1 MGKVSETFVS
11 PLNFHEVVQARA
23 RYQEQ
28 VVICDVTLR
37 EGEQTAG
44 VSFSLEEKLAL
55 ARQLDDI
62 GVGQIEI
69 GWPAQ
74 SERDRK
80 VLRTLKDE
88 GLKAATEVLAP
99 LYSKNWHPVVD
110 AAVNSGADV
119 VTLMHATSGIRLQH
133 GDEKMSREQMLERAV
148 KATKYTVNRGV
159 IVTFA
164 LVDTTRTDL
173 EFAKRVAT
181 SVVEAGADRI
191 AVADTVGAAKPEAM
205 KFLVAE
211 LVACAGVP
219 IRVHCHNDY
228 GLALANSLAAVE
240 AGASII
246 DVAVNGLGERSGNPA
261 LDELVV
267 ALEILHGIRTGIRL
281 DRLCEL
287 AHYVEKMTDVPLPF
301 NKPLVGNNAFAH
313 KLDMHAMRVTEY
325 PPLYETIDPS
335 LVGNRRVF
343 PLSEHSGPFTIKLK
357 LTELGLSANDAQ
369 VEEIVARVADV
380 TSKKDMSLTDAE
392 FAQLAEEV
400 LRT

>member
-1 MGKVSETFVS
+1 MRKVSEAFVS

-23 RYQEQ
+23 KYPEQ

-37 EGEQTAG
+37 EGEQTAD

-74 SERDRK
+74 SELDRQ
-80 VLRTLKDE
+80 VLRTLKGE

-99 LYSKNWHPVVD
+99 LYSRDWHPVVD

-119 VTLMHATSGIRLQH
+119 VTLMHATSDIRLQH
-133 GDEKMSREQMLERAV
+133 SDEKMSRQQMLDRAV
-148 KATKYTVNRGV
+148 EATEYTVNRGV
-159 IVTFA
+159 TVTFA

-173 EFAKRVAT
+173 EFAKKVAT
-181 SVVEAGADRI
+181 SVGEAGADRI

-219 IRVHCHNDY
+219 VRVHCHNDY

-240 AGASII
+240 AGASIV

-267 ALEILHGIRTGIRL
+267 ALEVLYGIKTGVRL
-281 DRLCEL
+281 ERLYEL
-287 AHYVEKMTDVPLPF
+287 AHYVEKMTGVPLPF

-313 KLDMHAMRVTEY
+313 KLDMHVMRVTEY

-335 LVGNRRVF
+335 LTGNKRVF
-343 PLSEHSGPFTIKLK
+343 PLSRDSGPFTIKLK
-357 LTELGLSANDAQ
+357 LREMGLSANDAQ
-369 VEEIVARVADV
+369 IEEIVARVADV
-380 TSKKDMSLTDAE
+380 LSKKEAPLTDAE

>member
-11 PLNFHEVVQARA
+11 PLNFHETVQARA
-23 RYQEQ
+23 RYPEQ
-28 VVICDVTLR
+28 VMICDVTLR
-37 EGEQTAG
+37 EGEQTTG

-55 ARQLDDI
+55 ARRLDDI

-119 VTLMHATSGIRLQH
+119 VTLMHATSDIRLQH
-133 GDEKMSREQMLERAV
+133 GDEKMSREQMLERAAE
-148 KATKYTVNRGV
+148 ATEYAVDRGV

-173 EFAKRVAT
+173 EFAKRVAN

-191 AVADTVGAAKPEAM
+191 AVADTVGAARPEAM

-219 IRVHCHNDY
+219 VRVHCHNDY

-267 ALEILHGIRTGIRL
+267 GLETLYGIRTGIKL
-281 DRLCEL
+281 DKLYEL
-287 AHYVEKMTDVPLPF
+287 AHYVEQMTDVPLPF

-313 KLDMHAMRVTEY
+313 KLDMHVMRVTEY

-335 LVGNRRVF
+335 TVGNRRVF
-343 PLSEHSGPFTIKLK
+343 PLSEHSGSFTIKLK
-357 LTELGLSANDAQ
+357 LKELGLSANDAQ
-369 VEEIVARVADV
+369 VEKIVARVADV
-380 TSKKDMSLTDAE
+380 ASKKEVSLTDAE

>member
-1 MGKVSETFVS
+1 
-11 PLNFHEVVQARA
+11 
-23 RYQEQ
+23 
-28 VVICDVTLR
+28 
-37 EGEQTAG
+37 
-44 VSFSLEEKLAL
+44 LAL
-55 ARQLDDI
+55 ATRLDDI

-74 SERDRK
+74 SELDRK
-80 VLRTLKDE
+80 ALSILKKE
-88 GLKAATEVLAP
+88 GLKAATQALAP
-99 LYSKNWHPVVD
+99 LYGQNWWPVVD
-110 AAVNSGADV
+110 AVVDSGADV
-119 VTLMHATSGIRLQH
+119 VVLMHATSDIRLQH
-133 GDEKMSREQMLERAV
+133 SDERMSREQMLEKAV
-148 KATKYTVNRGV
+148 EATEYTVDRGV
-159 IVTFA
+159 VVTFA
-164 LVDTTRTDL
+164 LIDATRTDL
-173 EFAKRVAT
+173 EFAKKVAA

-191 AVADTVGAAKPEAM
+191 AVADTVGAARPEAIR
-205 KFLVAE
+205 FLVSE
-211 LVACAGVP
+211 LVNCVGVP
-219 IRVHCHNDY
+219 IHIHCHNDY

-281 DRLCEL
+281 NRLYEL

-313 KLDMHAMRVTEY
+313 KLDMHVMRVMEY

-357 LTELGLSANDAQ
+357 LRELGLSANDAQ
-369 VEEIVARVADV
+369 VEEIVARVADIV
-380 TSKKDMSLTDAE
+380 SKKGASLTDAK
-392 FAQLAEEV
+392 FAQLVEQV
-400 LRT
+400 LKT